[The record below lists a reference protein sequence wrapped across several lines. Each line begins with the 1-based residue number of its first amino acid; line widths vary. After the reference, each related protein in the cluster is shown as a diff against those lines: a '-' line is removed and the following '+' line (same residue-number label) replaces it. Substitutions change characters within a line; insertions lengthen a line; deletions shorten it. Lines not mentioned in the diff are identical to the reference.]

1 VAAIQLSSSPPSPGT
16 TYLAVGIARDFAPV
30 ISTMT
35 AMRRRSH
42 IANDFLTPM
51 HRVVNEETV
60 SFDKSAKY
68 LGGVVIDETT
78 GEAVSLYSTIASPK
92 GASDV

>member
-1 VAAIQLSSSPPSPGT
+1 
-16 TYLAVGIARDFAPV
+16 
-30 ISTMT
+30 
-35 AMRRRSH
+35 
-42 IANDFLTPM
+42 M